1 MKFKPVKAV
10 DKDKNGNLVINLAAN
25 AADDDWLRAA
35 RLARRAEAGDE
46 EAAKEL
52 KRLRETPMVQ
62 LVEDEKED

>member
-35 RLARRAEAGDE
+35 RLARRAEAGDG

-62 LVEDEKED
+62 VVEDEKED

>member
-1 MKFKPVKAV
+1 MKFKLVKAV
-10 DKDKNGNLVINLAAN
+10 DKDENGNLVINLASN

-35 RLARRAEAGDE
+35 RLARRAKAGDE

-52 KRLRETPMVQ
+52 KFLRETPMVR